1 MGRWVGVLH
10 IERRDGTGR
19 GRDEGKESSI
29 GTHLDAIIVTW
40 MGLDDDDDGCE
51 AANETN
57 DVGGVD
63 GVDDGA
69 VARVARLE
77 SSHARTVERE
87 ETRARVETKRRVSTS
102 LDDGGET

>member
-1 MGRWVGVLH
+1 M
-10 IERRDGTGR
+10 
-19 GRDEGKESSI
+19 
-29 GTHLDAIIVTW
+29 IVTW

-51 AANETN
+51 PANETN
-57 DVGGVD
+57 DGGVD

-102 LDDGGET
+102 LDDGVET

>member
-10 IERRDGTGR
+10 NERRGTGRDGTGR
-19 GRDEGKESSI
+19 GKGI
-29 GTHLDAIIVTW
+29 LNGTHLDAMIVSW

-87 ETRARVETKRRVSTS
+87 ETRARVQTKRRVSTS